1 MTDVSQKVETLAARQ
16 HDMKQR
22 VEKMGGSIKQMSSV
36 MQELRTSQQA
46 FEFNFTQQM
55 TSMTQFLQQD
65 RGGEDNQAVVISPG
79 RRDSSNAAQADRLE
93 REEFK

>member
-1 MTDVSQKVETLAARQ
+1 METLAARQ

-22 VEKMGGSIKQMSSV
+22 VEKMGSSIKQMSSV

-55 TSMTQFLQQD
+55 TAMTQFMQQD
-65 RGGEDNQAVVISPG
+65 RGEEDNQAVVISPG
-79 RRDSSNAAQADRLE
+79 RRGSSGAREADRLE

>member
-1 MTDVSQKVETLAARQ
+1 
-16 HDMKQR
+16 
-22 VEKMGGSIKQMSSV
+22 MGSSIKQMSSV

-55 TSMTQFLQQD
+55 NSMTQFMQQD
-65 RGGEDNQAVVISPG
+65 RGGEDNQAFVISTG
-79 RRDSSNAAQADRLE
+79 RRGSSNAAEADRLE

>member
-1 MTDVSQKVETLAARQ
+1 
-16 HDMKQR
+16 
-22 VEKMGGSIKQMSSV
+22 MGSSIKQMSTV

-55 TSMTQFLQQD
+55 TAMTQFMQQD
-65 RGGEDNQAVVISPG
+65 RGEEDNQAVVISPG
-79 RRDSSNAAQADRLE
+79 RRGSSGAAEADRLE